1 MIKKDEQMNT
11 SDISFDEMAKLK
23 SDGGDKTDR
32 LILGDGRI
40 VSSVRIRTKPD

>member
-32 LILGDGRI
+32 FLEMGRI